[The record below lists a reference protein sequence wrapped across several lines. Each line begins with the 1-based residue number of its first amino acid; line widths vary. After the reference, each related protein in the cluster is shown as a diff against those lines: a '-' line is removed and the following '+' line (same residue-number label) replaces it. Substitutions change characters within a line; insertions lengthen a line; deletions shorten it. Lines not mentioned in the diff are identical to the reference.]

1 VPPSPRAVSRSL
13 QPKEEPTINTPADV
27 ISDVLVLAAM
37 ERAERH
43 RARGHSDIPIW
54 TILEHRDIPRR
65 SAMARRVRSQIGAL
79 ELAGSL
85 ACSRRHGVQVWA
97 LTPIGRRRLQRSLRA
112 GTVPQLP
119 ESPQHRAW
127 RNARTVGAQELDRF
141 RAGVREALDEGA
153 RLLSA
158 EPPAGSDAWFELG
171 EHLRRAVWRL
181 GSATYCAGEWVEPN
195 DASADIDNHR
205 EPGDDRL
212 DTSEQALL
220 RSRRA
225 GRRNTRLWDDTSSA
239 SEAD

>member
-1 VPPSPRAVSRSL
+1 M
-13 QPKEEPTINTPADV
+13 NTPADL
-27 ISDVLVLAAM
+27 IPDVLVLAAM

-54 TILEHRDIPRR
+54 TILEHLDIPRR
-65 SAMARRVRSQIGAL
+65 SATARRVRSQIGAL
-79 ELAGSL
+79 ELAGSIER
-85 ACSRRHGVQVWA
+85 SRRHGVPVWA
-97 LTPIGRRRLQRSLRA
+97 LTSVGRRSLQRALRA
-112 GTVPQLP
+112 GRVPPLP

-127 RNARTVGAQELDRF
+127 RNARTAGAQELDRF
-141 RAGVREALDEGA
+141 RANVRETLNEGA
-153 RLLSA
+153 GLLSA

-195 DASADIDNHR
+195 DASADIDDHR
-205 EPGDDRL
+205 EPDDDRL
-212 DTSEQALL
+212 HTSEQALR

-225 GRRNTRLWDDTSSA
+225 GRRNTRLWDDTTSA